1 MKKLSIIVPCYNEEE
16 SVPLFYPA
24 VNKVM
29 DTIPDLEP
37 EYWFI
42 NDGSKHLKKL
52 KNYAK
57 KIQNMFTLFL
67 FQETL
72 VRSPHFMPDFKLQL
86 ETM

>member
-1 MKKLSIIVPCYNEEE
+1 MSIIVPCYNEEE

-42 NDGSKHLKKL
+42 NDGSKDNTLKEIKEL
-52 KNYAK
+52 RK
-57 KIQNMFTLFL
+57 KIQNMFTLFH

-72 VRSPHFMPDFKLQL
+72 VRSLRFMLDFKLQL
-86 ETM
+86 EIM

>member
-1 MKKLSIIVPCYNEEE
+1 MKKLISIIVPCYNEEE

-42 NDGSKHLKKL
+42 NDGSKDNTLKEIKEL
-52 KNYAK
+52 RK
-57 KIQNMFTLFL
+57 KDPGACSLCFF
-67 FQETL
+67 
-72 VRSPHFMPDFKLQL
+72 FKKFW
-86 ETM
+86 

>member
-42 NDGSKHLKKL
+42 NDGSKDNTLKEG
-52 KNYAK
+52 A
-57 KIQNMFTLFL
+57 
-67 FQETL
+67 
-72 VRSPHFMPDFKLQL
+72 
-86 ETM
+86 

>member
-16 SVPLFYPA
+16 SVPLLYLA

-42 NDGSKHLKKL
+42 TDGS
-52 KNYAK
+52 
-57 KIQNMFTLFL
+57 
-67 FQETL
+67 
-72 VRSPHFMPDFKLQL
+72 
-86 ETM
+86 